1 MNAIPEYMTHKHRHC
16 DDIFAIAEAAVANQ
30 DWSLAEQQWQ
40 LFCDELELHLQAEEQ
55 ILFPEF
61 EQATGMTSGP
71 TQVMRMEHE
80 QMRGLITSLNANL
93 AEKNKDDFLGFSE
106 TLMVLMQQ
114 HNMKEEM
121 MLYPMCQ
128 QNLANT
134 EAMTKRLQQQCE
146 Q

>member
-1 MNAIPEYMTHKHRHC
+1 MNAIPDYMTDKHRHC
-16 DDIFAIAEAAVANQ
+16 DDIFAEAEAEVAKAN
-30 DWSLAEQQWQ
+30 WSLAEQKWQ
-40 LFCDELELHLQAEEQ
+40 TFTQELELHLQAEEQ

-80 QMRGLITSLNANL
+80 QMRGLLTSLNKSL
-93 AEKNKDDFLGFSE
+93 AEKNREDFLGFSE

-121 MLYPMCQ
+121 MLYPMMAQ
-128 QNLANT
+128 HLSDGEQLIERFKAN
-134 EAMTKRLQQQCE
+134 EAV
-146 Q
+146 

>member
-1 MNAIPEYMTHKHRHC
+1 MNAIPDYMTDKHRHC
-16 DDIFAIAEAAVANQ
+16 DDIFAEAEAEVAKSN
-30 DWSLAEQQWQ
+30 WNLAEQKWQ
-40 LFCDELELHLQAEEQ
+40 AFTLELELHLQAEEQ

-71 TQVMRMEHE
+71 THVMRMEHE
-80 QMRGLITSLNANL
+80 QMRGLLTSLNKSL
-93 AEKNKDDFLGFSE
+93 AEKNSEDFLGFSE

-128 QNLANT
+128 QNISDT
-134 EAMTKRLQQQCE
+134 EQMTAQLKQHCD
-146 Q
+146 

>member
-1 MNAIPEYMTHKHRHC
+1 MNAIPDYMTDKHRHC
-16 DDIFAIAEAAVANQ
+16 DDIFAEAEAEVAKSN
-30 DWSLAEQQWQ
+30 WALAEQKWQ
-40 LFCDELELHLQAEEQ
+40 LFVAELELHLQAEET

-80 QMRGLITSLNANL
+80 QMRGLVQSLNTSLSEQNS
-93 AEKNKDDFLGFSE
+93 EDFLGFSE

-128 QNLANT
+128 QNINDT
-134 EAMTKRLQQQCE
+134 EQLTAQLKQHCD
-146 Q
+146 

>member
-1 MNAIPEYMTHKHRHC
+1 MNAIPDYMTDKHRHC
-16 DDIFAIAEAAVANQ
+16 DDIFAEAEAEVAKEN
-30 DWSLAEQQWQ
+30 WILAEQKWQ
-40 LFCDELELHLQAEEQ
+40 TFTRELELHLQAEEQ

-80 QMRGLITSLNANL
+80 QMRGLLTSLNKSL
-93 AEKNKDDFLGFSE
+93 VEKNSEDFLGFSE

-128 QNLANT
+128 QNISDT
-134 EAMTKRLQQQCE
+134 EQMTAQLKQHCD
-146 Q
+146 